1 MKNIYKYFAYLAF
14 FGNLSLFADDLQS
27 VDVQLLQLEK
37 SVDGVYLVRTNDGA
51 GFFVSP
57 IKVDFLSLPG
67 KTLDD
72 SWRKFLPRQLIWQF
86 SPSAKRTDKGFIPW
100 GYALASG
107 QWAFVDGTHLV
118 LARFEIKVS
127 VPKYDGV
134 TNRVLEVHC
143 ESFSSEL
150 EKGFSDD
157 IARALQETR
166 AAQKQ
171 LKPTER

>member
-1 MKNIYKYFAYLAF
+1 
-14 FGNLSLFADDLQS
+14 LSLFADDLQS

-37 SVDGVYLVRTNDGA
+37 GVDGVYLVRTNDSA
-51 GFFVSP
+51 DFFVSP

-72 SWRKFLPRQLIWQF
+72 SWRRFPPRQLIWQF
-86 SPSAKRTDKGFIPW
+86 EPSAKRTGKGFVPW
-100 GYALASG
+100 GFLRASG

-150 EKGFSDD
+150 EKGFADD
-157 IARALQETR
+157 IARALEE
-166 AAQKQ
+166 AKSGAKQ
-171 LKPTER
+171 LRDKRKGKEGDPVS